1 MENTNFHDDNNI
13 SVPNLDNTAPTSGT
27 PEGANKDQDTNRN
40 NPVGECPKLEE
51 GEIPS
56 GWTHNSEGHLARPKL
71 VLLSDVVEKPLNWL
85 WYNKIPY
92 GCLSLIAGLAGVCK
106 SFFTI
111 YMADCVTNG
120 VPWADGHPCEEGT
133 VLFFYGEDTLDANKK
148 RCRVNGV
155 NQERVVFLNGA
166 KAFGKDKDDY
176 EIDVNLQDVELI
188 DQAMSDAANKTGLPV
203 KLVVID
209 PISNY
214 WGKVSENSNA
224 GVRSVLH
231 PLQKLAES
239 TGAAFVLVQHLGKS
253 TKANAQQRVLG
264 STGITAACR
273 TVWGVYRD
281 PRDEDRRLF
290 AFIKGNCGYDHT
302 AVAYQVVAPDGRVD
316 ILETDIEKTADDIE
330 MEIVISLKNAERA
343 GGMPLKMR
351 AVLRWL
357 VELIVAG
364 GGEKPANEVYADG
377 SFRGYSKRTIDRA
390 KKLLK
395 IKSVKRGFGKEA
407 ITFWVPPTLDE
418 IKAEKDKAAK
428 EIAADTAMWKRIC
441 SGSSPVDSEGTDTPE
456 DDEAKNI
463 WDRLFNN
470 PSPEDTDDLGN
481 S

>member
-1 MENTNFHDDNNI
+1 MENTNFHDDNKMDDTNF
-13 SVPNLDNTAPTSGT
+13 DNTAPTNSIRD
-27 PEGANKDQDTNRN
+27 A
-40 NPVGECPKLEE
+40 
-51 GEIPS
+51 GEIPT
-56 GWTHNSEGHLARPKL
+56 GWTRNSEGHFARPKL
-71 VLLSDVVEKPLNWL
+71 VLLSDVVEKPLTWL

-133 VLFFYGEDTLDANKK
+133 VLFFYGEDTLDVNKK

-166 KAFGKDKDDY
+166 EAFGKDKEDY

-188 DQAMSDAANKTGLPV
+188 EQAMNDAACRTGLPV

-231 PLQKLAES
+231 PLQKLAER

-273 TVWGVYRD
+273 AVWGVYRD
-281 PRDEDRRLF
+281 PMDEDKRLF
-290 AFIKGNCGYDHT
+290 AFIKGNCGHDHT
-302 AVAYQVVAPDGRVD
+302 AVSYQVVAPDGRVD
-316 ILETDIEKTADDIE
+316 ILETDIAKTADDIE
-330 MEIVISLKNAERA
+330 AEVIVTKKNAMRD
-343 GGMPLKMR
+343 GGIPEKLRNVM
-351 AVLRWL
+351 RWL
-357 VELIVAG
+357 VNLIVVAG
-364 GGEKPANEVYADG
+364 GEKSANDVYADG
-377 SFRGYSKRTIDRA
+377 SLLGYSRRTIDRA
-390 KKLLK
+390 KSMLK

-407 ITFWVPPTLDE
+407 ITFWVPPTLSE
-418 IKAEKDKAAK
+418 IVAVKVEAAK
-428 EIAADTAMWKRIC
+428 EISAEKVMWDIFH
-441 SGSSPVDSEGTDTPE
+441 SS
-456 DDEAKNI
+456 
-463 WDRLFNN
+463 
-470 PSPEDTDDLGN
+470 SPEDTEKTETPEDNEAKSMWDIIFEDQSPETPEGMEDWGN